1 MLFYL
6 LIPFLNKL
14 IHALTQREHFLLM
27 AWGLDVYVV
36 LPSFAKAE
44 VTFNYITWFGILYII
59 AAYLRLYPQQWFENS
74 RVTGVSLFL
83 FFRSLK
89 LGYSKTINTVAASTF
104 GVLLIHANSDT
115 MRRWL
120 WRDVCNNVGAYD
132 NGKIVIHAIVCVVTI
147 YTVCTLIDMGRIWLL
162 KQISFK
168 RDSRFA
174 Q

>member
-1 MLFYL
+1 MVLARFSRVAGKGIWLSYFF
-6 LIPFLNKL
+6 ISDSNKVL
-14 IHALTQREHFLLM
+14 AL
-27 AWGLDVYVV
+27 
-36 LPSFAKAE
+36 
-44 VTFNYITWFGILYII
+44 
-59 AAYLRLYPQQWFENS
+59 
-74 RVTGVSLFL
+74 VTGVSLFL

-132 NGKIVIHAIVCVVTI
+132 NGKIVIHAIVCVVNI
-147 YTVCTLIDMGRIWLL
+147 YTVCTLIDMGQIWLL